1 MPKIP
6 DARQRGDAS
15 RSRFL
20 LVGDASTRRSPSRAR
35 GLISRA
41 HSQRP
46 VLHEERRYWVDSS
59 PRQPVGIAPPP
70 PAGGLRRRVNASLPR
85 ATTGGDGGREAHNP
99 RGGPAERW
107 PRQGRS
113 VSRGNPDAL
122 SDRGLLAQ
130 PSLRFLGRRIGRS
143 APTSSQQPEPPDQP
157 GRPTERGTRHE
168 KTNAPPTRG
177 CCVPDEGPDP
187 ATEKGSCPRRN
198 GREQPP
204 DNANEAAGSGRAHR
218 RACIAARGT
227 CATRASAKARAMI
240 ALWNGRSPIPTSTA
254 KSRIVIPIVWPTK
267 VGMFAFPD
275 RHAARA

>member
-1 MPKIP
+1 MRCQMPKIP

-113 VSRGNPDAL
+113 VSRGIVGSSPNRVYGSSAGGLPAAPRPRLSNQSHPTNPA
-122 SDRGLLAQ
+122 AP
-130 PSLRFLGRRIGRS
+130 PSAAPVTRRPTLHRPGAA
-143 APTSSQQPEPPDQP
+143 APT
-157 GRPTERGTRHE
+157 
-168 KTNAPPTRG
+168 
-177 CCVPDEGPDP
+177 
-187 ATEKGSCPRRN
+187 
-198 GREQPP
+198 QPP
-204 DNANEAAGSGRAHR
+204 KKEAAHAATGVSSHPIMRMRRPEAAGLTAGRASRPGEPAR
-218 RACIAARGT
+218 RGRAQKRG
-227 CATRASAKARAMI
+227 
-240 ALWNGRSPIPTSTA
+240 P
-254 KSRIVIPIVWPTK
+254 
-267 VGMFAFPD
+267 
-275 RHAARA
+275 